1 MTQRVLI
8 VEDDPDIALSLRY
21 CLERDGGFQ
30 VTVAPDGER
39 GLHEARTAPPH
50 LVLLD
55 LALPGLDGMEVCRA
69 LRTSRETAN
78 VPIIMLTARVE
89 ERNKIL
95 GLERG
100 ADDYVTK
107 PFSLKEL
114 LARVRAVL
122 RRSHGAAEDPPRPLV
137 NGSLSLDE
145 ARRRVHVLDREVLLT
160 RKEFDLLAEML
171 RRPGLVL
178 TREQLLERVW
188 GYDHPGETRT
198 VDVHIRQLRK
208 KLGSPTA
215 DAIETVVGV
224 GYRLRSL
231 P

>member
-21 CLERDGGFQ
+21 CLEREGGFQ
-30 VTVAPDGER
+30 VTIAPDGER
-39 GLHEARTAPPH
+39 GLSEARAAPPH

-69 LRTSRETAN
+69 LRATRETAS

-89 ERNKIL
+89 ERNKVA

-100 ADDYVTK
+100 ADDYITK
-107 PFSLKEL
+107 PFSLREV

-122 RRSHGAAEDPPRPLV
+122 RRAQGGVEEPPRPLV
-137 NGSLSLDE
+137 NGPVSVDE
-145 ARRRVHVLDREVLLT
+145 ARRRVHVLEREVTLT

-198 VDVHIRQLRK
+198 VDVHVRQLRK
-208 KLGSPTA
+208 KLGSPAA

-224 GYRLRSL
+224 GYRMRSL